1 MSIVHVYDAVLVLG
15 MRQQDLVQQ
24 NILFVFLGTQA
35 LLEALAFFSD
45 IVRVYEDR
53 ACCAKTDVNVV

>member
-1 MSIVHVYDAVLVLG
+1 

-24 NILFVFLGTQA
+24 NILFVWLGTQA